1 MGAFYTVRQYVIYI
15 YSCFSYFSL
24 REILFLLFK
33 KSFPQMCHM
42 YIFTKAFLWRKS
54 KFWNMHNAQCTCDN
68 RRKKTIKQR
77 NNSLLVQMK
86 QCIVCLLLLLLG
98 RYWTKKQQSV
108 GADETIYCLFIAT
121 VIRKILKKFWH
132 QYRCRKMC
140 KEMCPVLVVVR
151 MDSFPQ
157 LLRYKTDNPIAP

>member
-108 GADETIYCLFIAT
+108 GADETMYCLFIAT
-121 VIRKILKKFWH
+121 VIRKILNKETTVCW
-132 QYRCRKMC
+132 CRWNN
-140 KEMCPVLVVVR
+140 VLFV
-151 MDSFPQ
+151 
-157 LLRYKTDNPIAP
+157 YCYCY